1 MGVSTE
7 ESGMVA
13 LMTVGRALRSTLAWF
28 ILIALAGLVL
38 YPLVWMFLNAFK
50 TNAEI
55 FGNPFTLPRQ
65 FGWGNFAAAWQQG
78 VGGFVLTSVSLTVL
92 ATLITEAISAWAAY
106 GLTRIR
112 IPLNRTFTV
121 LILAG
126 LMLAPTVAL
135 IPLVKMFQSMGL
147 YNTFFGL
154 LILYTAFRIPFTVF
168 LMRAYMLDLPREVDE
183 AASIDGAS
191 RAATFWRIILP
202 MSQPIIITTIV
213 LNVLT
218 NWNEYLFAMVFTSG
232 TGLQTLPVGLAD
244 LMSKNGTQY
253 PLVFAGMVMAAVPM
267 VILFFVCQRY
277 FVRGLAGGVGK

>member
-1 MGVSTE
+1 MVILARLGRGVRSAA
-7 ESGMVA
+7 MWA
-13 LMTVGRALRSTLAWF
+13 LLIVLA
-28 ILIALAGLVL
+28 IVVL
-38 YPLVWMFLNAFK
+38 YPLVWMIMNALK
-50 TNAEI
+50 TNAEL
-55 FGNPFTLPRQ
+55 FTDPFALPASPLWQ
-65 FGWGNFAAAWQQG
+65 NFATAWRQG
-78 VGGFVLTSVSLTVL
+78 VGDFVLTSVSLTVL
-92 ATLITEAISAWAAY
+92 ATLITELISAWAAY
-106 GLTRIR
+106 GLTRVS

-121 LILAG
+121 IVLAG

-135 IPLVKMFQSMGL
+135 IPLVKMFQGMGL
-147 YNTFFGL
+147 YDSFLGL

-202 MSQPIIITTIV
+202 MSMPIIITTIV
-213 LNVLT
+213 LNVLQ

-232 TGLQTLPVGLAD
+232 TGVQTLPVGLAD

-253 PLVFAGMVMAAVPM
+253 PVVFAGMVMAAAPM

>member
-1 MGVSTE
+1 MVVLARFGRGVRVAAMWTLL
-7 ESGMVA
+7 VA
-13 LMTVGRALRSTLAWF
+13 LAVV
-28 ILIALAGLVL
+28 VL
-38 YPLVWMFLNAFK
+38 YPLLWMVTNALK
-50 TNAEI
+50 TNAEL
-55 FGNPFTLPRQ
+55 FTNPFALPASPIWQ
-65 FGWGNFAAAWQQG
+65 NFATAWRQG
-78 VGGFVLTSVSLTVL
+78 VGDFVFTSVSLTVL
-92 ATLITEAISAWAAY
+92 ATLITELISAWAAY
-106 GLTRIR
+106 GLTRVS

-121 LILAG
+121 LVLAG

-135 IPLVKMFQSMGL
+135 IPLVKMFQGMGL
-147 YNTFFGL
+147 YDSFFGL

-202 MSQPIIITTIV
+202 MSMPIVITTIV
-213 LNVLT
+213 LNVLQ

-232 TGLQTLPVGLAD
+232 TGVQTLPVGLAD

-253 PLVFAGMVMAAVPM
+253 PVVFAGMVMAALPM

>member
-1 MGVSTE
+1 
-7 ESGMVA
+7 MVVLA
-13 LMTVGRALRSTLAWF
+13 TVGRALRSTLAWF
-28 ILIALAGLVL
+28 ILIALAGVVL

-78 VGGFVLTSVSLTVL
+78 VGSFVLTSVSLTVL

-112 IPLNRTFTV
+112 IPLNRMFTV

-168 LMRAYMLDLPREVDE
+168 LMRAYMIDLPREVDE

-191 RAATFWRIILP
+191 KAATFWRIILP

-253 PLVFAGMVMAAVPM
+253 PLVFAGMVMAAAPM

>member
-1 MGVSTE
+1 MVVLARFGRGVR
-7 ESGMVA
+7 VA
-13 LMTVGRALRSTLAWF
+13 AMWTL
-28 ILIALAGLVL
+28 LIVLAVVVL
-38 YPLVWMFLNAFK
+38 YPLLWMVTNALK
-50 TNAEI
+50 TNAEL
-55 FGNPFTLPRQ
+55 FTNPFALPASPIWQ
-65 FGWGNFAAAWQQG
+65 NFATAWRQG
-78 VGGFVLTSVSLTVL
+78 VGDFVFTSVSLTVL
-92 ATLITEAISAWAAY
+92 ATLITELISAWAAY
-106 GLTRIR
+106 GLTRVS

-121 LILAG
+121 LVLAG

-135 IPLVKMFQSMGL
+135 IPLVKMFQGMGL
-147 YNTFFGL
+147 YDSFLGL

-202 MSQPIIITTIV
+202 MSMPIVITTIV
-213 LNVLT
+213 LNVLQ

-232 TGLQTLPVGLAD
+232 TGVQTLPVGLAD

-253 PLVFAGMVMAAVPM
+253 PVVFAGMVMAALPM

>member
-1 MGVSTE
+1 MVVLARFGRGVR
-7 ESGMVA
+7 VA
-13 LMTVGRALRSTLAWF
+13 AMWTL
-28 ILIALAGLVL
+28 LIVLAVVVL
-38 YPLVWMFLNAFK
+38 YPLLWMVTNALK
-50 TNAEI
+50 TNAEL
-55 FGNPFTLPRQ
+55 FTNPFALPASPIWQ
-65 FGWGNFAAAWQQG
+65 NFATAWRQG
-78 VGGFVLTSVSLTVL
+78 VGDFVFTSVSLTVL
-92 ATLITEAISAWAAY
+92 ATLITELISAWAAY
-106 GLTRIR
+106 GLTRVS

-121 LILAG
+121 LVLAG

-135 IPLVKMFQSMGL
+135 IPLVKMFQGMGL
-147 YNTFFGL
+147 YDSFLGL
-154 LILYTAFRIPFTVF
+154 LILYMAFRIPFTVF

-202 MSQPIIITTIV
+202 MSMPIVITTIV
-213 LNVLT
+213 LNVLQ

-232 TGLQTLPVGLAD
+232 TGVQTLPVGLAD

-253 PLVFAGMVMAAVPM
+253 PVVFAGMVMAALPM